1 MALIVQKFGGSSV
14 GSIER
19 IGHVAERVTARA
31 RGGDQLVVVV
41 SAMSGET
48 DRLYALAHEIAP
60 EPELREL
67 DALMSTG
74 EQVSAALLAIALK
87 ARGVAAR
94 SMSGTQMGLQ
104 TDGVF
109 SRARIRS
116 MDRSKVDAA
125 LERGEVVVATG
136 FQGIDRY
143 GNVTTLG
150 RGGSDTS
157 AVAMAAALRADECEI
172 YTDVLGVYTADPRI
186 CPEATKLPVIAFE
199 EMMEMASQ
207 GSKVLQIRSVELAM
221 NHHVPLRVRSTF
233 SDDPGTLVTEESDH
247 IERLVVRG
255 VSHNSNEIKVTVRAV
270 PDTPGVASKLF
281 KALAEESV
289 NVDVIVQNKSLE
301 GITDLSFTVERADQ
315 TRTERI
321 ALQFNDDVRG
331 GGVEVDPRIA
341 KVSVVGVGM
350 RAHPGVAAATFE
362 ALSDAGVNIQMI
374 STSEIKITCVVDESE
389 VEAAVR
395 SLHRTFEL
403 HQGGMR
409 AKSASAPAKARPSGG
424 SARSKKKHAA
434 KQASGGAGR
443 REKKA
448 TPANS
453 KSKKKTASARTRKT
467 VKRPTGSRRS
477 R

>member
-14 GSIER
+14 GSIEK
-19 IGHVAERVTARA
+19 IEHVADRVAARA
-31 RGGDQLVVVV
+31 QSGDRLVVVV
-41 SAMSGET
+41 SAMRGET
-48 DRLYALAHEIAP
+48 DRLYELAHQITR
-60 EPELREL
+60 EPALREV

-74 EQVSAALLAIALK
+74 EQVSAALLAIALR
-87 ARGVAAR
+87 ARGVPAR
-94 SMSGTQMGLQ
+94 SMSGAQMGLQ

-125 LERGEVVVATG
+125 LREGEVVVATG

-157 AVAMAAALRADECEI
+157 AVAMAAALQADECEI

-186 CPEATKLPVIAFE
+186 CPEAAKLDVIAFE

-221 NHHVPLRVRSTF
+221 NHRVPLRVRSTF

-255 VSHNSNEIKVTVRAV
+255 VSHNSNEIKVTIRAV

-281 KALAEESV
+281 KAMAEEAV

-301 GITDLSFTVERADQ
+301 GITDLSFTVERTDQ
-315 TRTERI
+315 MRTERI
-321 ALQFNDDVRG
+321 ALQFNSDVSG

-350 RAHPGVAAATFE
+350 RAHPGVAAATFD
-362 ALSDAGVNIQMI
+362 ALSEAGVNIQMI

-389 VEAAVR
+389 VEPAVR
-395 SLHRTFEL
+395 ALHRTFEL
-403 HQGGMR
+403 HQGGIR
-409 AKSASAPAKARPSGG
+409 ARSGRKKAGKKVTPKKSAA
-424 SARSKKKHAA
+424 
-434 KQASGGAGR
+434 
-443 REKKA
+443 
-448 TPANS
+448 
-453 KSKKKTASARTRKT
+453 KKKTAKKKTAKKKTTKSTATRTQARVGKKTKPSASKRKT
-467 VKRPTGSRRS
+467 VKRPVGSRRS